1 MIGVIQFPGS
11 CDERDALEA
20 VKRVG
25 DGRLVWHEETDL
37 SGLDGVIIPGGFS
50 YGDYLR
56 AGAIAR
62 FSPAMEAVGRFAA
75 DGGTVLG
82 ICNGFQVLCE
92 AGLLPGALLPN
103 EGLRFICRQV
113 ELVAEELRAP
123 FGGDISAGDRLSIP
137 IKHMS
142 GRFFAPDGEL
152 DRLESAGQ
160 IAFRYAPGQNPN
172 GSVRDIAGVTNE
184 AGNVLGLMPHPEH
197 AVDPLTGSDDGLAL
211 FEALVATPDHITGRA
226 DARPRIKA

>member
-1 MIGVIQFPGS
+1 VIGVIQFPGS

-20 VKRVG
+20 VERVG
-25 DGRLVWHEETDL
+25 NGRLVWHEERDL
-37 SGLDGVIIPGGFS
+37 LGLDGVVIPGGFS

-75 DGGTVLG
+75 DGGPVLG

-113 ELVAEELRAP
+113 YLVAEDFGGP
-123 FGGDISAGDRLSIP
+123 FGDELAPGQRLSIP

-142 GRFFAPDGEL
+142 GRYFARDNEL
-152 DRLESAGQ
+152 DRLEGSGR
-160 IAFRYAPGQNPN
+160 IAFRYAPGENPN
-172 GSVRDIAGVTNE
+172 GSVRDVAGVLNE
-184 AGNVLGLMPHPEH
+184 GGNVLGLMPHPEH
-197 AVDPLTGSDDGLAL
+197 AVDLLTGSDDGLGL
-211 FEALVATPDHITGRA
+211 FRALVS
-226 DARPRIKA
+226 ARQAAAA

>member
-11 CDERDALEA
+11 CDERDAVEA
-20 VKRVG
+20 VQRVG
-25 DGRLVWHEETDL
+25 PGRLVWHEETDL
-37 SGLDGVIIPGGFS
+37 SALDGVVIPGGFS

-62 FSPAMEAVGRFAA
+62 FSPAMEAVARFAR
-75 DGGTVLG
+75 DGGPVLG

-113 ELVAEELRAP
+113 GLVSEG
-123 FGGDISAGDRLSIP
+123 FGGPFAAELEAGDRLSIP

-142 GRFFAPDGEL
+142 GRYFARDDEL
-152 DRLESAGQ
+152 DRLEAEGRV
-160 IAFRYAPGQNPN
+160 AFRYAAGENPN
-172 GSVRDIAGVTNE
+172 GSVRDIAGVLNE
-184 AGNVLGLMPHPEH
+184 GGNVLGLMPHPEH
-197 AVDPLTGSDDGLAL
+197 AVDPLTGSEDGLAL
-211 FEALVATPDHITGRA
+211 FRALVNAPQITGRV
-226 DARPRIKA
+226 DARPRVSAA

>member
-1 MIGVIQFPGS
+1 VIGVIQFPGS
-11 CDERDALEA
+11 CDERDALAA
-20 VKRVG
+20 VERVG

-37 SGLDGVIIPGGFS
+37 SGLDGVVIPGGFS

-75 DGGTVLG
+75 DGGPVLG

-103 EGLRFICRQV
+103 EGLRFICKQV
-113 ELVAEELRAP
+113 GLVAEDFNGA
-123 FGGDISAGDRLSIP
+123 FGDQVGPSERLSVP

-142 GRFFAPDGEL
+142 GRYFAPDDEL
-152 DRLESAGQ
+152 DRLEGEGRV
-160 IAFRYAPGQNPN
+160 AFRYAPGENPN
-172 GSVRDIAGVTNE
+172 GSVRDIAGVVNE
-184 AGNVLGLMPHPEH
+184 GGNVLGLMPHPEH
-197 AVDPLTGSDDGLAL
+197 AVDPVTGSDDGLAL
-211 FEALVATPDHITGRA
+211 FRAIASPHMTGRA
-226 DARPRIKA
+226 DARPRISA